1 MTARLLLPSR
11 VRAFLLLVGVLTA
24 AMLAGCSQTPASFM
38 GTELTAREPAPGFT
52 LLDQFGEETSLSD
65 ERGNVVALTFLY
77 TNCPDICPLTA
88 HSLGK
93 AHEALGEDAARVSII
108 AISVDPDRD
117 TPQQALAYSQ
127 QRNMLNKWSFLTGPE
142 EELSLLWKAYYLTV
156 ERTDEPGGGAIESL
170 GTDLARETLAS
181 SEGLSEKAAYLVT
194 HSAPVYLIDQD
205 GRMRSLITDL
215 TLDPEPLVHDIRLLL
230 K

>member
-1 MTARLLLPSR
+1 MIACLLFSYR
-11 VRAFLLLVGVLTA
+11 VRAVLLLVGVLTA

-38 GTELTAREPAPGFT
+38 GTELTAKEPAPGFT
-52 LLDQFGEETSLSD
+52 LVDQFGEEISLSD
-65 ERGNVVALTFLY
+65 KRGNVVALTFLY

-93 AHEALGEDAARVSII
+93 AHEALGEDTARVSII

-117 TPQQALAYSQ
+117 TPQQARAYSQ
-127 QRNMLNKWSFLTGPE
+127 QRNMLDKWSFLTGPE
-142 EELSLLWKAYYLTV
+142 EELSLLWEAFYV
-156 ERTDEPGGGAIESL
+156 AVDRTDDSGGAIESL
-170 GTDLARETLAS
+170 GTDLAREALAS

-194 HSAPVYLIDQD
+194 HSAPVYLIDQQ
-205 GRMRSLITDL
+205 GTMRSIITDL

>member
-1 MTARLLLPSR
+1 MTARLLLPR
-11 VRAFLLLVGVLTA
+11 KIHTVLLLVVVLTA
-24 AMLAGCSQTPASFM
+24 AMLAGCSQTATSFM
-38 GTELTAREPAPGFT
+38 GTELTAREPAPEFT
-52 LLDQFGEETSLSD
+52 LLDQFGEETSLRD
-65 ERGNVVALTFLY
+65 QRGNVVALTFLY

-88 HSLGK
+88 HSLAK

-108 AISVDPDRD
+108 AISVDPARD
-117 TPQQALAYSQ
+117 TPQQVYAYSQ
-127 QRNMLNKWSFLTGPE
+127 QRNMLDKWSFLTGSE
-142 EELSLLWKAYYLTV
+142 EELSALWEAYYVAV
-156 ERTDEPGGGAIESL
+156 ERTDNSGGAIESL
-170 GTDLARETLAS
+170 GADLAREALTS

-205 GRMRSLITDL
+205 GTMRSVITDL

>member
-1 MTARLLLPSR
+1 MIARLLFPRGVHVIS
-11 VRAFLLLVGVLTA
+11 LLVGVLTA
-24 AMLAGCSQTPASFM
+24 AMLVGCSQTPASFM
-38 GTELTAREPAPGFT
+38 GTELTARDPAPGFT
-52 LLDQFGEETSLSD
+52 LFDQFGEETSLRD

-88 HSLGK
+88 HSLAK
-93 AHEALGEDAARVSII
+93 AHEALGEDTARVSII

-117 TPQQALAYSQ
+117 TPQQALAFSQ

-142 EELSLLWKAYYLTV
+142 EELSLLWEAYYVAV
-156 ERTDEPGGGAIESL
+156 ERTDDSGSGAIESL
-170 GTDLARETLAS
+170 GEDLAREALAS

-205 GRMRSLITDL
+205 GRMRSVITDL